1 MPRFTL
7 VIFDRYNVQ
16 HSRIKHYDTSTTNL
30 ERAFRESLSKLWNGE
45 ETFFESEFERIRI
58 KDNVIGIDFEEE
70 SYLFFEN

>member
-7 VIFDRYNVQ
+7 VIFDRFNVQ

-30 ERAFRESLSKLWNGE
+30 EKAFRESLAKLWDGE
-45 ETFFESEFERIRI
+45 ESFFESEFERIRI
-58 KDNVIGIDFEEE
+58 EDNVIGIDFEEE